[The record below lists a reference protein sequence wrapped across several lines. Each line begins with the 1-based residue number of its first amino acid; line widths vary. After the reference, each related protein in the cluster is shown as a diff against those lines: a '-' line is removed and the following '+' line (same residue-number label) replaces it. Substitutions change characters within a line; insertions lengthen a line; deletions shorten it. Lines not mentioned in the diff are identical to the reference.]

1 MSSAVLIAAG
11 DEHCGG
17 VCPDV
22 EQCRAA
28 QPRRQRSKIAR
39 KSWLL
44 RVVSVAR
51 VAATACSSS
60 LAIVAVVW
68 ITNVV
73 SSAKDR
79 TAVGSSVD
87 EPDDDP
93 WSNLTIVTEDA
104 WDTEDAPHIFDF
116 PVAKNVSSMASNGTE
131 LLSLVLLRHSLT
143 NTTDS

>member
-1 MSSAVLIAAG
+1 MSSAVLISAG

-22 EQCRAA
+22 EQCGAA
-28 QPRRQRSKIAR
+28 QPRRQRSRVAGR
-39 KSWLL
+39 SWLL

-51 VAATACSSS
+51 VAATACASS
-60 LAIVAVVW
+60 LAIAAVVW
-68 ITNVV
+68 VTNVV

-93 WSNLTIVTEDA
+93 
-104 WDTEDAPHIFDF
+104 
-116 PVAKNVSSMASNGTE
+116 
-131 LLSLVLLRHSLT
+131 R
-143 NTTDS
+143 